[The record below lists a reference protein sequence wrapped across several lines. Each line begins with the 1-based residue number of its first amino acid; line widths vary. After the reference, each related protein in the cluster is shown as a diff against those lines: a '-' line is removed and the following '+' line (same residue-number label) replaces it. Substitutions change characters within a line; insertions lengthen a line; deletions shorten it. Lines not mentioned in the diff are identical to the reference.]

1 LFSKHLHLFIRIDV
15 AVLCL
20 ALFVLGLYFATYTTK
35 AEMDA
40 HLAASV
46 TVQITPGETFKLNFT
61 VDYSHLKPLVSKTI
75 KVEGLFERSNWFQ
88 ETEMEIADSIAVWDR
103 PFLMFK
109 FSSHTGMELEN
120 TIFGPHEE
128 ILLREFT
135 NVSYGGGPI
144 LRIPQIY
151 EANKLLKSGAYRL
164 EFSNLGNTAIN
175 GTLYSSLAATHFSR
189 PHFSIGI
196 GSIII
201 SSTYPVLML
210 INRRRAL
217 FHGCFVL
224 QYGHSSE
231 AIGISLQHLTQFL
244 RKLLGVPPT
253 LS

>member
-1 LFSKHLHLFIRIDV
+1 MKIWELFLLFSKHLHRFIRIDV
-15 AVLCL
+15 AALCL

-35 AEMDA
+35 AEMES
-40 HLAASV
+40 HLAATKSV
-46 TVQITPGETFKLNFT
+46 EITTGETLKLNFT
-61 VDYSHLKPLVSKTI
+61 VDYSILKPLVSKTI
-75 KVEGLFERSNWFQ
+75 KVEGLFERPNWFQ

-109 FSSHTGMELEN
+109 FSSHSGMELEN
-120 TIFGPHEE
+120 TLFGPHEE
-128 ILLREFT
+128 MLHREFT
-135 NVSYGGGPI
+135 MGSGII

-151 EANKLLKSGAYRL
+151 EANKLLESGAYRL

-210 INRRRAL
+210 INRKRAP
-217 FHGCFVL
+217 HTR
-224 QYGHSSE
+224 
-231 AIGISLQHLTQFL
+231 SLACT
-244 RKLLGVPPT
+244 KNI
-253 LS
+253 